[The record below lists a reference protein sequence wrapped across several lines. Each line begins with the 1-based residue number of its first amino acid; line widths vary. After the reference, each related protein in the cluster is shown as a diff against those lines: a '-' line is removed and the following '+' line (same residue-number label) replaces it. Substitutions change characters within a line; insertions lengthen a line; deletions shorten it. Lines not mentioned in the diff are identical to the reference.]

1 LDSSV
6 IYNRESEIVGAVSGS
21 TKPIQKGSLCKTL
34 SYAISSRSSYLTG
47 SVGRREEQD
56 SATLVE
62 RHSRFLML
70 IKVPGKETEAAV
82 AALRAMSKNPRRS
95 LQ

>member
-1 LDSSV
+1 VQNPKLR
-6 IYNRESEIVGAVSGS
+6 YF
-21 TKPIQKGSLCKTL
+21 KPFELFDHT
-34 SYAISSRSSYLTG
+34 R

>member
-1 LDSSV
+1 LG
-6 IYNRESEIVGAVSGS
+6 R
-21 TKPIQKGSLCKTL
+21 
-34 SYAISSRSSYLTG
+34 R
-47 SVGRREEQD
+47 SVGGREEQH

-62 RHSRFLML
+62 LHSRFLML
-70 IKVPGKETEAAV
+70 IKVPGKETEAVV